1 MKIQM
6 NKLLETLKL
15 ECNLMN
21 EQLAGNVEGVRSLIS
36 KITKV
41 IGDKWA
47 VWEQEL
53 VKSVHEQ
60 REHITSE
67 LRG

>member
-21 EQLAGNVEGVRSLIS
+21 EQLAENVEGVRSLIS
-36 KITKV
+36 KMTKV